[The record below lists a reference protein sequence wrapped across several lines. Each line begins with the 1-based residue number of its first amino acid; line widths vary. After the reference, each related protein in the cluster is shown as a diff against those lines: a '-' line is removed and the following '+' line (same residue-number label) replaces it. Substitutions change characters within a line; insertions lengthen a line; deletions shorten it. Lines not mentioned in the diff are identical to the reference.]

1 MGLASQARC
10 APIAL
15 QCQCS
20 MCFHRLIQVRLI
32 DWSVACAQALNAVM
46 VKKPRRAFQ
55 KAYMKTLSAASTGN
69 FNCNGD
75 MGARDLHALPTVL
88 RPVGQMTLKSSL
100 GGRPSGINRAQA
112 TAKSR
117 LTETLGTT
125 FEMLGE
131 MTGGVTFTSTQCSA
145 EGGYGNFKNVCTLD
159 PKATDVQLLVG
170 SALSSTRLS
179 RFARQPVKECSDVD
193 PLELVVFAN
202 SLGMDCTS
210 RVLGVVA
217 RESCDQTVGI
227 GNKILPGM
235 QEPLLADEK
244 LLLIETRDHGVDQSL
259 AGQVKMGVD
268 LYFSM
273 NRTSPYNAKFNVT
286 TARQIDGPGTF
297 PNAHHS
303 SESFRSTSSVQQSE
317 DRSSTVCGPFP

>member
-20 MCFHRLIQVRLI
+20 VCFHRLIQVRLI

-46 VKKPRRAFQ
+46 VKKPRRAFR
-55 KAYMKTLSAASTGN
+55 KAYEKTLSAASTGN

-75 MGARDLHALPTVL
+75 PGAWDLHALPTVL
-88 RPVGQMTLKSSL
+88 RPVSQMTLKSSL

-117 LTETLGTT
+117 LMDTLGTT

-145 EGGYGNFKNVCTLD
+145 EGGYGNFKNVYTLD

-179 RFARQPVKECSDVD
+179 RFARQPVKGGKRIHNQYM
-193 PLELVVFAN
+193 N
-202 SLGMDCTS
+202 SFIAFIAHYQVHHL
-210 RVLGVVA
+210 
-217 RESCDQTVGI
+217 
-227 GNKILPGM
+227 
-235 QEPLLADEK
+235 
-244 LLLIETRDHGVDQSL
+244 SL
-259 AGQVKMGVD
+259 S
-268 LYFSM
+268 LS
-273 NRTSPYNAKFNVT
+273 
-286 TARQIDGPGTF
+286 
-297 PNAHHS
+297 
-303 SESFRSTSSVQQSE
+303 
-317 DRSSTVCGPFP
+317 RSSSA